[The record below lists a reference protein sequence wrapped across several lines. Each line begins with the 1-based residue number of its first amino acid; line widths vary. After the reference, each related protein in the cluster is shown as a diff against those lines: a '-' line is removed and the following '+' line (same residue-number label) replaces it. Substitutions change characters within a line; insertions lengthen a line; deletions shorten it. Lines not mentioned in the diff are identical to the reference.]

1 MKVFCLL
8 IALAG
13 ALVGPGRAAG
23 QPPATSAVPRLAT
36 LLAQAE
42 RCLAARPDSVPF
54 FAQQALQ
61 LAQQERDTTAICRAL
76 KYLSTH
82 AAKAGQTQ
90 ASTAHLMQLLRIGQH
105 RRDTLA
111 IVETLNEMSLGF
123 RMQRKFD
130 EALQMLRQALGYL
143 PRPGQAPP
151 SLLGNLYNQLGA
163 THYMAARYD
172 SALYFFEK
180 SYTYRLQAGVPED
193 VAKSLNN
200 LGLIYK
206 RQGRYDRA
214 LTNFMECKR
223 VLERSKD
230 SLLVTNTTDNIGDV
244 YNLLGNHQTALQYHL
259 EGLALARRSG
269 FREKVW
275 DSYQSLAETYHLL
288 HNYQQAYRYAQLQN
302 ALKDSLYDE
311 QNARQMAELKSRYD
325 DEQQKSAIALLT
337 KEKELSELQV
347 AENRR
352 RNWFLLAGV
361 GLSLGLG
368 LVMLNRSRL
377 KAKANRLLQAQRD
390 EIAAQSRHL
399 SEALTE
405 LDKKNRDL
413 QGSINYASRI
423 QNAILPSL
431 AQLQACV
438 PQSFVLYRPK
448 QIVSGDFYWF
458 APLPT
463 PDLALGKRFMLA
475 VADCTGHGVPGA
487 FMSLIAS
494 KLLSEI
500 VVTRGIHAP
509 NQVLHELDEGVRQT
523 LNQTENANRDGLEIA
538 LCLVD
543 LGQMTLQFA
552 GAKSPLYMVR
562 AGALHE
568 LKGTRL
574 AIGGHAHE
582 ARPYELQQLPLQP
595 GDVCYLCT
603 DGYQDQFGQ
612 ATNRKLM
619 PKRLKEMLIAQA
631 PLPMPQQQAEF
642 TQALA
647 AWQGDQ
653 PQTDDVL
660 LAGFRVG
667 APA

>member
-1 MKVFCLL
+1 MKVFWFLL
-8 IALAG
+8 ALAAGLAG
-13 ALVGPGRAAG
+13 AGRLMAQA
-23 QPPATSAVPRLAT
+23 PATVAVPRLAT

-42 RCLAARPDSVPF
+42 RCLAARPDSVSY
-54 FAQQALQ
+54 FANQALKI
-61 LAQQERDTTAICRAL
+61 AQNQKDTTSICQAL
-76 KYLSTH
+76 KYLGTQ
-82 AAKAGQTQ
+82 AAKTGQTQ
-90 ASTAHLMQLLRIGQH
+90 ESTAYFMQLLKIGQH

-111 IVETLNEMSLGF
+111 LVETLTEMSLGF
-123 RMQRKFD
+123 RQQRKFT
-130 EALQMLRQALGYL
+130 EALQLLRQALGHL
-143 PRPGQAPP
+143 PHPHHAPP
-151 SLLGNLYNQLGA
+151 GVLGHVYNHLGA
-163 THYMAARYD
+163 THYLAARYD

-180 SYTYRLQAGVPED
+180 SYTYRLRAGVPED

-206 RQGRYDRA
+206 RQGKYAKA

-244 YNLLGNHQTALQYHL
+244 YNLLGNHRRALAYHL
-259 EGLALARRSG
+259 EGLTLARRSG

-288 HNYQQAYRYAQLQN
+288 RDYQQAYRYAQLQN
-302 ALKDSLYDE
+302 ELKDSLYDE
-311 QNARQMAELKSRYD
+311 QNAHQMAELKSRYD
-325 DEQQKSAIALLT
+325 DEQQKTAIALLT
-337 KEKELSELQV
+337 KEKEIADLQV
-347 AENRR
+347 TENQQ
-352 RNWFLLAGV
+352 RNWFLLGGV
-361 GLSLGLG
+361 VLSLGL
-368 LVMLNRSRL
+368 LMVMLNRSRL

-390 EIAAQSRHL
+390 EIAAQSQHL
-399 SEALTE
+399 TAALTE

-413 QGSINYASRI
+413 QGSINYAARI

-458 APLPT
+458 APLAEPGT
-463 PDLALGKRFMLA
+463 AHQRFMLA
-475 VADCTGHGVPGA
+475 VADCTAHAVPGA

-500 VVTRGIHAP
+500 VITRGIHSPA
-509 NQVLHELDEGVRQT
+509 QVLHELDRGVRQT
-523 LNQTENANRDGLEIA
+523 LNQTQNANRDGLEIA

-543 LGQMTLQFA
+543 FGQMKLEFA
-552 GAKSPLYMVR
+552 GAKSPLYLVR
-562 AGALHE
+562 NGTLQE

-582 ARPYELQQLPLQP
+582 ARPYEWQSVNLQP
-595 GDVCYLCT
+595 GDVGYLCT

-619 PKRLKEMLIAQA
+619 PKRLKELMLAQA
-631 PLPMPQQQAEF
+631 PQPMPQQMASF
-642 TQALA
+642 AQALA
-647 AWQGDQ
+647 AWQGNQ

-660 LAGFRVG
+660 LIGFGVPL
-667 APA
+667 PA